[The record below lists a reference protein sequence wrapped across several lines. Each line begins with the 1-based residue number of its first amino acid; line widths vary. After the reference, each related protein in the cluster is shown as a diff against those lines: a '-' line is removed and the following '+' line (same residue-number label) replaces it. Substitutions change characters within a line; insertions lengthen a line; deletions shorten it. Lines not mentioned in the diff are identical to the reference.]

1 MIVKYP
7 YVGHKLCMFNK
18 KIDEKLKK
26 RRKKRIKY
34 DYKRL
39 SRTKKD
45 NENIKE
51 KNLKKLDI

>member
-1 MIVKYP
+1 
-7 YVGHKLCMFNK
+7 MFNK